1 VTNDGFGKPGKKTGG
16 LPGHWKRKSVKP
28 TSLPDRV
35 KLSTAVASIKLDDLK
50 MNDLFRLVV
59 NHQGSDIHICVG
71 VPPVLRVNGKIIK
84 TDLPNLDA
92 GTVRRLI
99 FETLTNDQRAALEED
114 LEVDFSVSLP
124 SIARFRGN
132 CYYDRLG
139 LAAAFRTIPTLVPT
153 MEELGL
159 PKILVDM
166 TGKKAGLVLI
176 TGVTGSGK
184 STTLAAMID
193 LINHNRTE
201 HIITIEDPIEYAHE
215 HDMCIINQREL
226 GRNTKSFSQALRAA
240 LREDPDIILVGEMR
254 DLETISMAIT
264 AAETGHLVLSTLHT
278 SSAPKTIDRIIDVFT
293 PHQQEQ
299 VRVQLSETLKAVVTQ
314 QLIPRINGTGRVLAM
329 EIMINSHAIANLIRE
344 GKTYQIYSVMQT
356 SRQQGMQ
363 TMDQALKT
371 LVRYRKISY
380 EEAYLRCIDKKS
392 FKQEENLG
400 ENSPLGL

>member
-1 VTNDGFGKPGKKTGG
+1 
-16 LPGHWKRKSVKP
+16 
-28 TSLPDRV
+28 
-35 KLSTAVASIKLDDLK
+35 
-50 MNDLFRLVV
+50 
-59 NHQGSDIHICVG
+59 
-71 VPPVLRVNGKIIK
+71 
-84 TDLPNLDA
+84 
-92 GTVRRLI
+92 
-99 FETLTNDQRAALEED
+99 
-114 LEVDFSVSLP
+114 
-124 SIARFRGN
+124 
-132 CYYDRLG
+132 
-139 LAAAFRTIPTLVPT
+139 
-153 MEELGL
+153 
-159 PKILVDM
+159 
-166 TGKKAGLVLI
+166 
-176 TGVTGSGK
+176 
-184 STTLAAMID
+184 MID